1 MSDTL
6 TVSLPRA
13 VSKELDALVKRTG
26 KTRSQVVGE
35 AVRRQLSLERFRS
48 LRERLVP
55 KAQARGFYTDED
67 VFKLVS

>member
-6 TVSLPRA
+6 TVSLPPA
-13 VSKELDALVKRTG
+13 ISKELDALVKRTG
-26 KTRSQVVGE
+26 KTRSELVRE
-35 AVRRQLSLERFRS
+35 AVRRQISLERFRA

-55 KAQARGFYTDED
+55 KAQTRGIYTDED

>member
-1 MSDTL
+1 MSDTV

-13 VSKELDALVKRTG
+13 ICKELDALVKRTG
-26 KTRSQVVGE
+26 KTRNEVVRD
-35 AVRRQLSLERFRS
+35 AVRRQLSLERFRT

-55 KAQARGFYTDED
+55 KAQARGLYTDED